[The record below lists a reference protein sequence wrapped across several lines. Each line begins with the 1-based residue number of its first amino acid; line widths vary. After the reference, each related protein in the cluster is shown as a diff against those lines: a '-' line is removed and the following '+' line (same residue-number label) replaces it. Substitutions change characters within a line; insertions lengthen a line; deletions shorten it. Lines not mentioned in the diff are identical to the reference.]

1 MAMEEA
7 SELPEEPTAPRR
19 KTPLMLLAMGA
30 AGLGGLLI
38 GGIKSAGQEEL
49 RPTVEVTRA
58 ASFEGSSM
66 VRALEEQRRAAQELE
81 RQQTV
86 STNATPSVAAAE
98 GQVVHPAGTTGGATY
113 VAPTDS
119 VPRYAFAGGP
129 SKCEELPSL
138 EERLKCL
145 DMQFVSE
152 TRESALKELGDA
164 LTSDDNLFGLDAPR
178 ARDSAGVPP
187 VPAPVSVQSASSAR
201 QAQWGDVLE
210 GAGGYGLE
218 GRRGGPGGM
227 ASPTRDVNI
236 EFHRTGGA
244 EARPERRVSGLQKP
258 ETRYWLRAGSVL
270 PCAFISGVTSQLPGQ
285 VEAQVT
291 QNVYD
296 SIDHRHLLIPAGSLL
311 VGRPN
316 SEVRP
321 GQNRVQFAWT
331 ELHLPDGEFRELG
344 GMAGA
349 DGAGL
354 AGVGGKVNRHW
365 GQKLGLALMTST
377 INVSFH
383 LASPQPGIGT
393 MQDSVSRGVGEGV
406 VQTATEGLRRMMQV
420 PDEITISPGQ
430 TCSVKV
436 EQSLSFPRPYDDG
449 KRWRR

>member
-7 SELPEEPTAPRR
+7 SELSEEPAAPRR
-19 KTPLMLLAMGA
+19 KTPLMLLAVGA
-30 AGLGGLLI
+30 AGLAGLLI
-38 GGIKSAGQEEL
+38 GGLKSAGQQEV
-49 RPTVEVTRA
+49 RPTTEVTRA

-81 RQQTV
+81 RQRPPVET
-86 STNATPSVAAAE
+86 AALAAP
-98 GQVVHPAGTTGGATY
+98 VVQPAGTAVGATH

-164 LTSDDNLFGLDAPR
+164 LTSDDNLFGLDAPGP
-178 ARDSAGVPP
+178 RDSAGVPP
-187 VPAPVSVQSASSAR
+187 TSAR
-201 QAQWGDVLE
+201 VPVPSAPPARQVQWGDVLE

-218 GRRGGPGGM
+218 GRGGA
-227 ASPTRDVNI
+227 ASSTRDPNL

-244 EARPERRVSGLQKP
+244 NARPERRVSGLQEP
-258 ETRYWLRAGSVL
+258 ETRYWLRSGSVL

-349 DGAGL
+349 DGAGV
-354 AGVGGKVNRHW
+354 AGVRGKVNRHW

-406 VQTATEGLRRMMQV
+406 VQTATEGLRRMMQI

-430 TCSVKV
+430 VCSVKV
-436 EQSLSFPRPYDDG
+436 EESLSFPRAYDDG